1 MHVDE
6 NYDDEPLRAVVA
18 EATPMPTSVTWVS
31 GDGGVIPAG
40 AVMGGFDNENLY
52 VGRAQHEG
60 GLVPGKVLSSHG
72 VCYIAWGGAEH
83 SKPEYEVSISFSF
96 SLSAI
101 CHVGGREG
109 TDRYVCWDW
118 YQSV

>member
-1 MHVDE
+1 
-6 NYDDEPLRAVVA
+6 
-18 EATPMPTSVTWVS
+18 MPTSVTWVS

-96 SLSAI
+96 SCLLSVTLVAEESQTDMFAGI
-101 CHVGGREG
+101 G
-109 TDRYVCWDW
+109 TRVYEIPRNLSINV
-118 YQSV
+118 